1 MLIIP
6 AIDIKDGKCVRL
18 QQGDMGRE
26 TIYSDDPAT
35 MARHWIEQGARR
47 IHIVD
52 LDGAS
57 RGRPVN
63 ADIVH
68 RIAENHPEVPIQ
80 IGGGIRNEETV
91 TAYIRAGVQYVI
103 IGTQAVREPQMV
115 EDLCNKFPGHVIV
128 GLDAHDG
135 KLAIEGWSEISGH
148 SAIDLA
154 RNFEHAGVESIVYT
168 DISRDGMLQG
178 VNVPATAA
186 LAGAVTISVIAS
198 GGVTSLDDIRLL
210 AEHCQNGIIGAITG
224 RAIYEGTLDFNA
236 AQALA
241 DELTASYSIA

>member
-18 QQGDMGRE
+18 EQGDMNRE
-26 TIYSDDPAT
+26 TTYSDDPAA
-35 MARHWIEQGARR
+35 MAGHWIEQGARR

-57 RGRPVN
+57 QGRPVN
-63 ADIVH
+63 ANIVH
-68 RIAENHPEVPIQ
+68 KIAKSHPEVPIQ

-91 TAYIRAGVQYVI
+91 AAYIRAGVEYVI
-103 IGTQAVREPQMV
+103 IGTQAVREPQMID
-115 EDLCNKFPGHVIV
+115 DLCNKFPGQVIV

-135 KLAIEGWSEISGH
+135 KIAIEGWSEISGH

-154 RNFEHAGVESIVYT
+154 RNFEHAGVDSIVYT

-178 VNVPATAA
+178 VNISATAT
-186 LAGAVTISVIAS
+186 LAGAITIPVIAS
-198 GGVTSLDDIRLL
+198 GGVTNLDDIRLL
-210 AEHCQNGIIGAITG
+210 AEDSGSGIIGAITG

-241 DELTASYSIA
+241 DELTPSCNIA